1 MLVAFCFVKYILA
14 IRGDG
19 MEQRIVSPLKNGVSL
34 VAEASTNPDFPC
46 EIYVGLMKDGVWIQD
61 LCAVTQEYQYENTAT
76 NVLVWS
82 NENYEGYTHKF
93 TVPERPDML
102 DESWENY

>member
-1 MLVAFCFVKYILA
+1 
-14 IRGDG
+14 
-19 MEQRIVSPLKNGVSL
+19 MEQRIVIPLKNGVSL

-61 LCAVTQEYQYENTAT
+61 LCAVTQEYQYENGDVQFSDTAT

-82 NENYEGYTHKF
+82 NENYEDYTHKF
-93 TVPERPDML
+93 TVPERPDIL
-102 DESWENY
+102 DESLQNY

>member
-1 MLVAFCFVKYILA
+1 MLFHLK
-14 IRGDG
+14 
-19 MEQRIVSPLKNGVSL
+19 MEYRLWQKQVL
-34 VAEASTNPDFPC
+34 
-46 EIYVGLMKDGVWIQD
+46 IQTFR
-61 LCAVTQEYQYENTAT
+61 VTQEYQYENGDVQFSDTAT

-82 NENYEGYTHKF
+82 NENYEDYTHKF